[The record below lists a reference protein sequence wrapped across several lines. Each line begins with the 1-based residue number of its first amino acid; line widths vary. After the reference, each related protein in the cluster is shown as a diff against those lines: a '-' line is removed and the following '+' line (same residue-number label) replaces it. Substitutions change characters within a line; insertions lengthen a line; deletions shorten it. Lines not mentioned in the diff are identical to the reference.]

1 MVKKN
6 FLSENFESLS
16 QLFSYLNELYSE
28 GEAQALHLFTI
39 FPFEGLNIDEMES
52 IVRTKGLECYIE
64 KLDER
69 LYRMEISIRTRY
81 EQGYLILD
89 GSYWFFVS
97 NGDMTR
103 QVAESFLRNMFPVIK
118 PIYLDSEELFGVVDR
133 LQRTYERTM
142 FLDGTLVSQWRTLRN
157 WQREPIEYSRKSL
170 ELEEKK
176 HKARWISLKLSNY
189 VGNKLRLR
197 CRIYN
202 NGHLTLYSGEF
213 TEFYQIALDIA
224 GIGNKKDI
232 SFSNRQRKITGGEI
246 LLNPLRFELENHL
259 SMGDLGRI
267 KGELIK
273 NYSATIIHS
282 GNPVLL
288 VQITDKQDGSS
299 FDFYSYGNKIE
310 IVPLS
315 KASSAA
321 VTKIYGLIS
330 GILPT
335 ANFMG

>member
-1 MVKKN
+1 M
-6 FLSENFESLS
+6 
-16 QLFSYLNELYSE
+16 YSE

-39 FPFEGLNIDEMES
+39 FPFEGLNIDRLES
-52 IVRTKGLECYIE
+52 IVRKKGLECFIE
-64 KLDER
+64 KLDKR
-69 LYRMEISIRTRY
+69 LYRIEIIIRTRY

-89 GSYWFFVS
+89 GDYWLFVS
-97 NGDMTR
+97 NGDMIR
-103 QVAESFLRNMFPVIK
+103 QVAESFLKNMFPVIK
-118 PIYLDSEELFGVVDR
+118 PIYLDSEELFSVVDR
-133 LQRTYERTM
+133 LEETYDKTM
-142 FLDGTLVSQWRTLRN
+142 FLDGTLVSQWKTLRN
-157 WQREPIEYSRKSL
+157 WQREPIEYSRGSL
-170 ELEEKK
+170 EEEEKK
-176 HKARWISLKLSNY
+176 QEARWISLKLSNY
-189 VGNKLRLR
+189 IGNALKLK

-213 TEFYQIALDIA
+213 TKFYDIALDIA
-224 GIGNKKDI
+224 RIGSKKDKL
-232 SFSNRQRKITGGEI
+232 FSNRQRKIAEGKI
-246 LLNPLRFELENHL
+246 LLNPLKFELADHL
-259 SMGDLGRI
+259 GMADLGKI

-282 GNPVLL
+282 GNPILL

-299 FDFYSYGNKIE
+299 FDFYSYGKKIE

-335 ANFMG
+335 AKFMG